1 NTTNWYQT
9 YVTMPLGSSNGT
21 WLVNGAKPNTAA
33 APGLISSTLPWE
45 QVRTWNIGADL
56 GFLEN
61 RLTGGFDYFTRYTDN
76 MIGPAPELPVILGTP
91 VPKTNNTNLKT
102 SGIELNVAWRDK
114 LKNGL
119 GYNIRV
125 LLSDSR
131 TKITQYLNPTGRLD

>member
-1 NTTNWYQT
+1 
-9 YVTMPLGSSNGT
+9 
-21 WLVNGAKPNTAA
+21 PNIAS
-33 APGLISSTLPWE
+33 APGLISSTLSWE
-45 QVRTWNIGADL
+45 QVRTWNIAADL

-61 RLTGGFDYFTRYTDN
+61 RPTGGYDYSTRYTDN
-76 MIGPAPELPVILGTP
+76 MIGLATELPVILGTP
-91 VPKTNNTNLKT
+91 VPKTNNTSLKT

-131 TKITQYLNPTGRLD
+131 TKITQYPNPTGSLDTYLAGYMAGEIW